1 MLLFSTAALTKVQTV
16 ATLVAMTSKNLTRNE
31 AIERAEL
38 LRVNHYDIDLDLT
51 TAPVDGPH
59 SAPTFASKTTISL
72 SAKHA
77 GSTFIDLRDAEVKS
91 VTIDGEDATAAAR
104 YHSDTG
110 INVELTEG
118 DHTIVID
125 ADCRYTNNG
134 QGIHRFQDP
143 ADGET
148 YLYSQFETAD
158 AKRVFACFDQPDLK
172 ATYSIHVV
180 APKGWKVVSNS
191 APTTGTTTDSHGEEA
206 DTFDFSVDV
215 PLSTYLVAVCAGP
228 WYEVTDTWSGTI
240 APHPETPAEHQ
251 PDGELTIPLGI
262 YCRQSIAEHLDAETL
277 FKETKEGFDFYAQN
291 FGEPYA
297 FGKYDQVFCPEY
309 NMGAMEN
316 AGCVTIRDEYVFRS
330 KTTGYLYERR
340 NDTILHE
347 MAHMWFGDLVTMKW
361 WDDLWLNESFAT
373 WSAAQAQVEVSD
385 FPHAWTTFA
394 NVEKAWAYKQDQLP
408 STHPIANDASDI
420 NTVEQNFDGITYA
433 KGASTLKQ
441 LAAYVGR
448 DAFLAGARLHFSRHR
463 FGNATFADLLEALS
477 EASGRDLSGW
487 AGQWLKTSG
496 ITTLAPEFTVSAGK
510 YTSFAVIQDGAQ
522 PGAGELRDH
531 RIAVGI
537 YNLRGTGADARLER
551 TKRVEID
558 VRGARTEVPEL
569 LDVPVGDLVLV
580 NDDDLTYSMIRLD
593 ENSLSTVIDHI
604 GAFTDPMPRTLCW
617 SATWQMVRAGQMRA
631 RDFVSLV
638 LRGIPGEDKLSVLER
653 VIAQAISAVSIY
665 ADPQWAESTGR
676 DLLAKGLLEY
686 AQKETDA
693 DRALIFVNALCA
705 VGSSA
710 SEIIDALRNILTGD
724 ADKAGLQAVDVD
736 TDMRWRA
743 LKALVAAGAEGEDA
757 IAELEAQDNSALGAQ
772 SAIAARASV
781 PDLQN
786 KVRVWSEATVSGEDA
801 PSNLVIRHLLAG
813 FNAPGAGKVLV
824 TPLDDDTRA
833 TISADESAATLADH
847 FFAVAN
853 SWWQEFSSET
863 AQNLLEGFYPTWEIT
878 DSAVEAAQRLLDSDQ
893 TAAPVKRIISEQQ
906 FLVKLALRAR
916 AFDAQ

>member
-1 MLLFSTAALTKVQTV
+1 
-16 ATLVAMTSKNLTRNE
+16 MTSKNLTRNE
-31 AIERAEL
+31 AIARAEL

-51 TAPVDGPH
+51 TAPVDAPH

-72 SAKHA
+72 TAKSA
-77 GSTFIDLRDAEVKS
+77 GSTFVDLRDAHVKS
-91 VTIDGEDATAAAR
+91 VTIDGVDATKAAR
-104 YHSDTG
+104 YNSDTG
-110 INVELTEG
+110 INLDLTEG
-118 DHTIVID
+118 DHIVVID

-180 APKGWKVVSNS
+180 APKGWKVISNS
-191 APTTGTTTDSHGEEA
+191 VAKTGTTTDAHGNDA

-228 WYEVTDTWSGTI
+228 WYEVTDTWTGMI
-240 APHPETPAEHQ
+240 APHPETPVEHQ
-251 PDGELTIPLGI
+251 PDGEMTIPLGL
-262 YCRQSIAEHLDAETL
+262 YCRKSIAEHLDADTL
-277 FKETKEGFDFYAQN
+277 FKETKEGFDFYAKH

-330 KTTGYLYERR
+330 KPTAYLYERR

-373 WSAAQAQVEVSD
+373 WSAAAAQMEVSD
-385 FPHAWTTFA
+385 FSSAWTAFA

-408 STHPIANDASDI
+408 STHPIAADASDI
-420 NTVEQNFDGITYA
+420 DTVEQNFDGITYA

-441 LAAYVGR
+441 LAAYVGQ
-448 DAFLAGARLHFSRHR
+448 DAFLAGARLHFARHR
-463 FGNATFADLLEALS
+463 FGNATFDDLLEALS

-487 AGQWLKTSG
+487 ADQWLTTTG
-496 ITTLAPEFTVSAGK
+496 ITTLAPDFRVSAGK
-510 YTSFAVIQDGAQ
+510 YTSFAVTQDGAQ

-537 YNLRGTGADARLER
+537 YNLRGTGDDAVLER

-569 LDVPVGDLVLV
+569 LDTPIGDVVIV

-593 ENSLSTVIDHI
+593 ESSLSTVIDHI
-604 GAFTDPMPRTLCW
+604 GAFTDSMPRTLCW

-631 RDFVSLV
+631 RDFVELV

-653 VIAQAISAVSIY
+653 IIAQAISAVNVY
-665 ADPQWAESTGR
+665 ADPQWAEATGR

-693 DRALIFVNALCA
+693 DRALIFVNALCS
-705 VGSSA
+705 VGSSE
-710 SEIIDALRNILTGD
+710 SDVLDALRAVYNND
-724 ADKAGLQAVDVD
+724 ADKAGFQAVTVD
-736 TDMRWRA
+736 TDMQWRA
-743 LKALVAAGAEGEDA
+743 LKALVAAGVEGEDA
-757 IAELEAQDNSALGAQ
+757 IVAMEKTDNSALGTQA
-772 SAIAARASV
+772 AIAARASV
-781 PDLQN
+781 PTLAN
-786 KVRVWSEATVSGEDA
+786 KARVWAEATVSGDEA
-801 PSNLVIRHLLAG
+801 PSNLVIRHLLMG
-813 FNAPGAGKVLV
+813 FNAPGAGKVLA
-824 TPLDDDTRA
+824 TALDDDTRA
-833 TISADESAATLADH
+833 AISADASAASLADH

-853 SWWQEFSSET
+853 SWWQDFSSET
-863 AQNLLEGFYPTWEIT
+863 AQTLLEGLYPTWEIT
-878 DSAVEAAQRLLDSDQ
+878 ETAVAAAQRLLDSDQ

-906 FLVKLALRAR
+906 FLMKLALRAR
-916 AFDAQ
+916 EFDAQ